1 LDIETQ
7 GAVSA
12 WSALIVTGEALPT
25 YTKHARDAM
34 KLRGVSEADV
44 EHVLLHPTSPPQ
56 AGNRPDTLVIPGF
69 DLRARRLRIVVD
81 VADMSRVVTVL
92 T

>member
-1 LDIETQ
+1 L
-7 GAVSA
+7 VS
-12 WSALIVTGEALPT
+12 SDLPVEALPI

-44 EHVLLHPTSPPQ
+44 EHVLLHPAGPPQ